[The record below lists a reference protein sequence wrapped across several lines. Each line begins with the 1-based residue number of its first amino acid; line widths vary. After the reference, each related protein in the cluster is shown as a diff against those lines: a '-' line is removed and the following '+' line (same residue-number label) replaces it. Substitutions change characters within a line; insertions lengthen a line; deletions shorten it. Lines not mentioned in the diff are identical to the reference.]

1 MKDISADKKQNRNS
15 GRGSFSARLKKDWRR
30 NKWLYLIMIPV
41 LTYYIIF
48 CYLPMG
54 GIVIAFKNYKPALG
68 IWGSDW
74 VGFKH
79 FISFFNST
87 FFVRVIRNTLL
98 ISLYTLVW
106 GFPAPIIL
114 ALMLNEVRF
123 CRLRRVTQTISYF
136 PHFLSTVVV
145 CGMLL
150 QFSLSDGLFNQILG
164 LFGVDAK
171 SWLQVPGAF
180 RTIYVASG
188 VWQSMGWS
196 SIIYIAAIAGVD
208 TQLYEA
214 AALDGAGRWQRIWH
228 VTLPTIKPTI
238 VLLLIMQVGKM
249 MSVGYEKIIQL
260 YNPAIYETA
269 DVISTYV
276 YRKGLLDSDWSYS
289 TAVNLFNSVINFILV
304 ILANQVSKKVTE
316 TSLF

>member
-1 MKDISADKKQNRNS
+1 MKDISADKRNAKNS
-15 GRGSFSARLKKDWRR
+15 GRGSFSAHLKKDWRR
-30 NKWLYLIMIPV
+30 NKWLYAMIIPV
-41 LTYYIIF
+41 LAYYIIF

-54 GIVIAFKNYKPALG
+54 GIVIAFKNYKPAFG
-68 IWGSDW
+68 IWNSDW

-79 FISFFNST
+79 FLSFFNSA
-87 FFVRVIRNTLL
+87 FFNRVIRNTLL
-98 ISLYTLVW
+98 ISFYSLVW

-114 ALMLNEVRF
+114 ALMLSEIRYG
-123 CRLRRVTQTISYF
+123 RLRRITQTISYF

-150 QFSLSDGLFNQILG
+150 QFSLSDGLFNQIGG
-164 LFGVDAK
+164 LFGAQAK
-171 SWLQVPGAF
+171 SWLQIPGAF
-180 RTIYVASG
+180 RTIYVSSG
-188 VWQSMGWS
+188 IWQSVGWS

-214 AALDGAGRWQRIWH
+214 ASLDGAGRWQRIWH

-260 YNPAIYETA
+260 YNPSIYETA

-289 TAVNLFNSVINFILV
+289 TAVNLFNSVINFLLV
-304 ILANQVSKKVTE
+304 ILANQISKKVSE